1 MLKSMFSAFLMYSR
15 IPVPPVE
22 WKPENR
28 RFSLCFFPVIGAV
41 IGILYVIWWHIG
53 VKIGLNELV
62 RGAGATVIPVLVT
75 GGIHLDGF
83 CDVSDAKASYGDV
96 KKRLEIMKDS
106 HIGAFA
112 VINLIIYL
120 IVQTALF
127 SQIRSRQTTRIIAT
141 GFVLSRAL
149 SGLTAVTFRT
159 AKKTGSLQD
168 FTETAYKKITVT
180 VLTVIAV
187 ICCGIII
194 FSDILSGIICI
205 ISIVFMTI
213 YYKKFSYRTF
223 GGITG
228 DLSGWFLQMCE
239 ITILAGAVAGE
250 VLEGVIK

>member
-1 MLKSMFSAFLMYSR
+1 MKSMFSAFLMYSR

-28 RFSLCFFPVIGAV
+28 RFSLCFFPVIGVV
-41 IGILYVIWWHIG
+41 IGILYMIWWRIG
-53 VKIGLNELV
+53 MKTGLNELI
-62 RGAGATVIPVLVT
+62 RGAGAMIIPVLVT

-112 VINLIIYL
+112 VINLVVYL

-127 SQIRSRQTTRIIAT
+127 SQIRSRRTAVIIAT
-141 GFVLSRAL
+141 GFVMSRAI

-180 VLTVIAV
+180 VLTAIAV
-187 ICCGIII
+187 MCCGLMI
-194 FSDILSGIICI
+194 FSDIFSGIICI
-205 ISIVFMTI
+205 VLIVFMTI
-213 YYKKFSYRTF
+213 YYKKF
-223 GGITG
+223 
-228 DLSGWFLQMCE
+228 
-239 ITILAGAVAGE
+239 
-250 VLEGVIK
+250 

>member
-1 MLKSMFSAFLMYSR
+1 
-15 IPVPPVE
+15 
-22 WKPENR
+22 
-28 RFSLCFFPVIGAV
+28 
-41 IGILYVIWWHIG
+41 
-53 VKIGLNELV
+53 
-62 RGAGATVIPVLVT
+62 
-75 GGIHLDGF
+75 
-83 CDVSDAKASYGDV
+83 
-96 KKRLEIMKDS
+96 MKDS
-106 HIGAFA
+106 HVGAFA

-127 SQIRSRQTTRIIAT
+127 SQIQSRQTAGIIAT

-187 ICCGIII
+187 ICCGIMI
-194 FSDILSGIICI
+194 FSDIFSGIICV
-205 ISIVFMTI
+205 ISIIFVTI

-228 DLSGWFLQMCE
+228 DLSGWFIQMCE

-250 VLEGVIK
+250 VLEEVIK